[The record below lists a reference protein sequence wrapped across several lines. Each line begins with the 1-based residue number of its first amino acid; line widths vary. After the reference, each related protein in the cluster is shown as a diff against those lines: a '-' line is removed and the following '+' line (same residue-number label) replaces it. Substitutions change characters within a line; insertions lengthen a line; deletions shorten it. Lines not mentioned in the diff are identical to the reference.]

1 MESLYIT
8 HVCKIQSQQIILNDK
23 VVFEDVESADLNSFL
38 KNGYKNQGYDYAKFF
53 KMDHLSK
60 LTFLAAEP
68 ILHDQDDK
76 NIALVF
82 MNRAA
87 SLDTD
92 VKHQQSIQ
100 NKEAYYPSPAVF
112 VYTLPNICLG
122 ELSIKHKLQ
131 TENCFFVSENF
142 DSKLMYNYAEYLIR
156 HKNVDKVLCGWI
168 DVLENEYRAVVYLV
182 EKQGEIEHSRNEL
195 EQIFI

>member
-38 KNGYKNQGYDYAKFF
+38 KNGYKNQAYDYAKFF

-68 ILHDQDDK
+68 ILQDQDDK

>member
-68 ILHDQDDK
+68 ILQDQDDK

>member
-1 MESLYIT
+1 MDALYIT
-8 HVCKIQSQQIILNDK
+8 QICKIQSQRIVLNNETI
-23 VVFEDVESADLNSFL
+23 FEDLEAENLNAFL
-38 KNGYKNQGYDYAKFF
+38 KNAYKFQGFDYAKFF

-68 ILHDQDDK
+68 ILQNQDNA
-76 NIALVF
+76 NIALLF

-92 VKHQQSIQ
+92 IKHQQSIQ
-100 NKEAYYPSPAVF
+100 NKEAYYPSPGIF